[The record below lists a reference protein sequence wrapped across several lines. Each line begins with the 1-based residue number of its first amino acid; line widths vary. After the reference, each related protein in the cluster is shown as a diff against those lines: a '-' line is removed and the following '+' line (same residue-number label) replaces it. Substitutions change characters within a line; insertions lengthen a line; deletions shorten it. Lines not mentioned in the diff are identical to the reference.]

1 MSDWTLMEAICLFL
15 GCGKVA
21 PSIREDGRLLA
32 VIQITNKDALHDV
45 IIPMLEGRIHSL
57 KKAEQFNLWKKTHW
71 GLAKSEIV
79 PLLKED
85 IHWLAGF
92 VDGDGAFYFTIHKA
106 RDYKYGYQVKAT
118 FDIAQIDTEQ
128 ELLAQISNL
137 FFNSAHHWAKSGNTQ
152 HMRIINLPT
161 LLNFVE
167 PFFKENIL
175 LSRKTLDYFMWQAVL
190 DMMSR
195 KDHLK
200 EGAIE
205 VILQIRELQRL
216 TRAFIHPSVKD
227 TIMHLRPDL
236 RDRL

>member
-1 MSDWTLMEAICLFL
+1 MLKQRVMKA
-15 GCGKVA
+15 
-21 PSIREDGRLLA
+21 
-32 VIQITNKDALHDV
+32 
-45 IIPMLEGRIHSL
+45 LEGRLNPINYKLSSNW
-57 KKAEQFNLWKKTHW
+57 F
-71 GLAKSEIV
+71 
-79 PLLKED
+79 
-85 IHWLAGF
+85 AGF

-137 FFNSAHHWAKSGNTQ
+137 FFNGAHHWAKSGNTQ

-175 LSRKTLDYFMWQAVL
+175 LSRKTLDSFMWQAVL

-200 EGAIE
+200 EGAIG

-227 TIMHLRPDL
+227 AIMHLRPDL

>member
-1 MSDWTLMEAICLFL
+1 MSIFRMWESSSFHSRR
-15 GCGKVA
+15 
-21 PSIREDGRLLA
+21 PLA

-45 IIPMLEGRIHSL
+45 IIAMLEVRIHSL
-57 KKAEQFNLWKKTHW
+57 KKAEQFNLWKNTHW
-71 GLAKSEIV
+71 GLAKSEII

-85 IHWLAGF
+85 IHWVAGF
-92 VDGDGAFYFTIHKA
+92 VDGDGAFYFTLHKA

-137 FFNSAHHWAKSGNTQ
+137 FFNGAHHWAKSGNTQ
-152 HMRIINLPT
+152 HMRIINLQT
-161 LLNFVE
+161 LLKFVE

-175 LSRKTLDYFMWQAVL
+175 LSRKSLDYFMWQAVL

-200 EGAIE
+200 EAC
-205 VILQIRELQRL
+205 
-216 TRAFIHPSVKD
+216 
-227 TIMHLRPDL
+227 
-236 RDRL
+236 